1 MDYRYKIGEA
11 VLVRDDLKY
20 GVSYNMM
27 SGPYSKHNTNIATLG
42 MSDLHGQLVH
52 IKAYTSTG
60 QYLVKEAGSSRWTDD
75 MFSGSA
81 SNECYCESLL

>member
-20 GVSYNMM
+20 RTFYNMM
-27 SGPYSKHNTNIATLG
+27 SGPYPKDNINIMTLE
-42 MSDLHGQLVH
+42 MSELHGQLVH
-52 IKAYTSTG
+52 IKAYTSAG
-60 QYLVKEAGSSRWTDD
+60 QYLVKETGNARWTDD

-81 SNECYCESLL
+81 GNECCCESLL

>member
-20 GVSYNMM
+20 AAFYDMM
-27 SGPYSKHNTNIATLG
+27 SGPYSKDNRNIATLG
-42 MSDLHGQLVH
+42 MSELHGQLVH

-60 QYLVKEAGSSRWTDD
+60 QYLVKETSGFRWTDD
-75 MFSGSA
+75 MFSGPA
-81 SNECYCESLL
+81 GNECYCKSLL

>member
-20 GVSYNMM
+20 GNYYDMM
-27 SGPYSKHNTNIATLG
+27 SGPYPKNNKNVATLG

-52 IKAYTSTG
+52 IKAYTYTG
-60 QYLVKEAGSSRWTDD
+60 QYLVKETGSYRWTDG

>member
-20 GVSYNMM
+20 GAFYDMM
-27 SGPYSKHNTNIATLG
+27 SGPYSKGNRNIATLD
-42 MSDLHGQLVH
+42 MSELHGQLVH
-52 IKAYTSTG
+52 IKAYTSAG
-60 QYLVKEAGSSRWTDD
+60 QYLVEETSDFRWTDD